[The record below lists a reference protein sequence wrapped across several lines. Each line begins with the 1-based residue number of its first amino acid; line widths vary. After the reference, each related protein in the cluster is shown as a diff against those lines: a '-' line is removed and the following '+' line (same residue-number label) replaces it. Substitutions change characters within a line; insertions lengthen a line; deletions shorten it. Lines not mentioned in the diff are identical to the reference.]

1 MIGVGSSR
9 IRRGVINY
17 YRGGSN
23 FTTTMPSSAN
33 DQVSCRGFPTF
44 SGLIHSPRFTARV
57 TFQRFRCIALIM
69 YRETLPIDQLGAW
82 ARLNNITINGLKIT
96 TLQGNRGSGLV
107 ATAERPMD
115 NATLMTIPNDLVL
128 SLENVWL
135 YAKSDKHLHQTLEA
149 TGDYS
154 RVSCSNRSINHSDF
168 LNVN

>member
-1 MIGVGSSR
+1 M
-9 IRRGVINY
+9 Y

-23 FTTTMPSSAN
+23 FTMTMPSSAN
-33 DQVSCRGFPTF
+33 DKVSCRGFPTF
-44 SGLIHSPRFTARV
+44 SGLIHFIAIV
-57 TFQRFRCIALIM
+57 TFQELRCIALIM

-82 ARLNNITINGLKIT
+82 ARLNNIEINGLRIS

-107 ATAERPMD
+107 ATAERPM
-115 NATLMTIPNDLVL
+115 NTPLLMTIPNDLVL

-135 YAKSDKHLHQTLEA
+135 YAKSDKHLHQALEA

-154 RVSCSNRSINHSDF
+154 RVSGPNRSINYSDF